1 MPCAHYADYFLGA
14 NTPRGFCSLFDQSY
28 DRAEG
33 WRVVI
38 IKGGPGTGKSTLMRS
53 VARHAIEAGLFTE
66 RIHCSSD
73 PESLDAVIIPSLRRA
88 IYDGTAPHVLEPCCP
103 GACERLLDLGTAWN
117 AELLFSRSERIAE
130 LSGQCSALHRQ
141 ATQMLACASAF
152 RSRVTDPAF
161 AAADRKKT
169 ARAAERLCERF
180 GLSRRSSSPGTI
192 SRRLASAVTPEG
204 VMTVSRD
211 YISSFGRVVP
221 VLDRGTAVSGLL
233 LAQLRDLLVERGYS
247 VTECPCSLDHSLPE
261 HLLLADED
269 ICFTTRND
277 AHGGSDRMG
286 GDARAVRT
294 DRFLPEE
301 MTRGRHPER
310 AADMR
315 EYQRFIRQASECMR
329 RAKSVH
335 DRLEE
340 CYRDAVDFEAVNAMG
355 EQVID
360 WMIG

>member
-28 DRAEG
+28 DRAAG

-53 VARHAIEAGLFTE
+53 VAERAIEAGLFTE

-73 PESLDAVIIPSLRRA
+73 PDSLDAVIIPSLRRA
-88 IYDGTAPHVLEPCCP
+88 IYDGTAPHVLEPRCP
-103 GACERLLDLGTAWN
+103 GACERLLDLGTAWD
-117 AELLFSRSERIAE
+117 ADLLFSRSERIAG
-130 LSGQCSALHRQ
+130 LSSQCSALHRQ
-141 ATQMLACASAF
+141 ATQMLSCASVF
-152 RSRVTDPAF
+152 RSRIAEPAA
-161 AAADRKKT
+161 AAADRKKIT
-169 ARAAERLCERF
+169 RAAERLCERF
-180 GLSRRSSSPGTI
+180 GLTRRSAAPGLL
-192 SRRLASAVTPEG
+192 SRRLASAVTPDG
-204 VMTVSRD
+204 VVAVSRD
-211 YISSFGRVVP
+211 FISSFGRVVP

-233 LAQLRDLLVERGYS
+233 LAELRDLLVERGYS

-277 AHGGSDRMG
+277 AHGGSDRLT
-286 GDARAVRT
+286 GDTRAVRT

-301 MTRGRHPER
+301 MLRGRHPER
-310 AADMR
+310 VADMR
-315 EYQRFIRQASECMR
+315 EYRRFIQLASECMR

-340 CYRDAVDFEAVNAMG
+340 CYRDAIDFEAVNAMG
-355 EQVID
+355 EQAVR
-360 WMIG
+360 WMTE